1 LIGIILGWDYLLN
14 MLGHHSSLF
23 RKFVHPQALKLMEN
37 GKFLYRNM
45 RREYITEQ
53 EMQAQLRHHGI
64 DDPQQVKAAF
74 MEGDGRISVIG
85 FEKEKQNKERE
96 KKLPHE

>member
-1 LIGIILGWDYLLN
+1 
-14 MLGHHSSLF
+14 
-23 RKFVHPQALKLMEN
+23 MEN